1 MNDRQLRACIST
13 HLINPNPLSFYF
25 LSVLRS
31 YTRSLFVQFLLFF
44 FLYIY
49 IYPNLYF
56 FNFPFFYTREKK
68 KKKRKKKKKNEV
80 EISRILYILILV
92 DDWCKFPISP
102 PK

>member
-44 FLYIY
+44 FIYIY
-49 IYPNLYF
+49 IYIPIFIFLISLF
-56 FNFPFFYTREKK
+56 FKLGVKKKKKEKK
-68 KKKRKKKKKNEV
+68 KKK
-80 EISRILYILILV
+80 
-92 DDWCKFPISP
+92 
-102 PK
+102 

>member
-44 FLYIY
+44 FIYIY
-49 IYPNLYF
+49 IPIFIFLISLF
-56 FNFPFFYTREKK
+56 FILGGKKKKKEKK
-68 KKKRKKKKKNEV
+68 KKQKKKKK
-80 EISRILYILILV
+80 
-92 DDWCKFPISP
+92 
-102 PK
+102 